1 MFNQTVDNKDCK
13 TSTEQEQSPVTVQNY
28 FTGEYSRLRD
38 GSLVLYIGGTHLK
51 LGIFR
56 GRLDGPYVSVE
67 FDKGKQST
75 IKAKDIMSVKLQQ
88 IKEVEAVIGNSLEIE
103 LPTRVLTKVNN

>member
-13 TSTEQEQSPVTVQNY
+13 TSTEQEQSPVIVQNY
-28 FTGEYSRLRD
+28 FTGEYSCLRD
-38 GSLVLYIGGTHLK
+38 GSLVLYVGGDRLK
-51 LGIFR
+51 LGVFR

-75 IKAKDIMSVKLQQ
+75 IKAKDIMSVKLKQ
-88 IKEVEAVIGNSLEIE
+88 IKEMEAVIDDNLGIGS
-103 LPTRVLTKVNN
+103 PSYVLTKAIN